1 MLDIVTG
8 DRGEYRGDAAG
19 AERLIDKL
27 DSSPINCQGIIFIVK
42 LNGNTLKTQNYYGR
56 GNALRYEILV
66 DFAII
71 KKNLINNL
79 NDANLTWRASLVF

>member
-42 LNGNTLKTQNYYGR
+42 LNGNTLKTHYYYGR

-66 DFAII
+66 DLFTIQR
-71 KKNLINNL
+71 LQ
-79 NDANLTWRASLVF
+79 

>member
-27 DSSPINCQGIIFIVK
+27 DSSPINCQGIMSN
-42 LNGNTLKTQNYYGR
+42 LM
-56 GNALRYEILV
+56 EILLKHK
-66 DFAII
+66 II
-71 KKNLINNL
+71 MEGEML
-79 NDANLTWRASLVF
+79 

>member
-42 LNGNTLKTQNYYGR
+42 LNGNS
-56 GNALRYEILV
+56 LRYEILV
-66 DFAII
+66 D
-71 KKNLINNL
+71 
-79 NDANLTWRASLVF
+79 LVE

>member
-8 DRGEYRGDAAG
+8 DRGEYRDDAAG

-56 GNALRYEILV
+56 GNALRYEIHDLTY
-66 DFAII
+66 IPY
-71 KKNLINNL
+71 KGCKNQEKQ
-79 NDANLTWRASLVF
+79 